1 MLDFKHYLPNT
12 EERIERLKK
21 IIHGRPV
28 ALLLPGPSI
37 LELERRIGELNN
49 ADICYA
55 TVNDFWVMERRL
67 THRIGKNLTAVMC
80 SAIECNVPST
90 IHFGYMNRP
99 EDNVF
104 ISELA
109 GYHHNKMSWPMFY
122 KYHGDKLLYFIADR
136 SERALTV
143 PNEEYPLSFL
153 AQASFAILTCLMAIG
168 GSSLIVLFGA
178 DGGRIGKDLYFADWQ
193 SDSESRL
200 RYDTLIFNKTM
211 PDILERVNKLYG
223 VKPTILNCSEQSF
236 YTPFEK
242 VSYNKAIK
250 ELKGG

>member
-1 MLDFKHYLPNT
+1 MSYLLNYTHYLPDT
-12 EERIERLKK
+12 EKRIERLKK
-21 IIHGRPV
+21 IINGRPV
-28 ALLLPGPSI
+28 AILLPGPSI
-37 LELERRIGELNN
+37 LELERRIGELQG
-49 ADICYA
+49 DICYA

-90 IHFGYMNRP
+90 IHMDFMNRR

-109 GYHHNKMSWPMFY
+109 GYHHNRLSWPTFY
-122 KYHGDKLLYFIADR
+122 KDYGDKLLYFIADR
-136 SERALTV
+136 SEKALTV
-143 PNEEYPLSFL
+143 PTEEYPLNFL

-168 GSSLIVLFGA
+168 GSPLIVLFGA
-178 DGGRIGKDLYFADWQ
+178 DGGRIGKDLYLNDWQ

-200 RYDTLIFNKTM
+200 RYDTLLFNKTM
-211 PDILERVNKLYG
+211 PDIMERVNKLYG
-223 VKPTILNCSEQSF
+223 VKPTILNCSEQSH

-242 VSYNKAIK
+242 VSYNRAIK
-250 ELKGG
+250 ELR